1 MQIRVFYPYFAA
13 LCTLGVLVWYWL
25 RHSPRRLSSLRRRLL
40 LGVRLAVLAL
50 VVAGLVRLSLTQ
62 ISQRANVVF
71 LLDMSHSVAVA
82 ARQQALD
89 FVRAVSQHKPPQ
101 AGVGLVVFGADAV
114 VEQGVSQQF
123 TLSELNSQVEGTAT
137 NIARAIQVGI
147 ASFPSEGAR
156 RLVLLSD
163 GNENVGSAAE
173 AALIA
178 RSLDVQLF
186 ALPLGRPTQE
196 PEVRVDKLIAPP
208 QVQGGMPYRVQAVVV
223 STIETPASLELFR
236 DGTLVDRLEVTLRP
250 GKNSYQFQQ
259 YARTEGVQLYQIV
272 VNSPHDTIPDNNRW
286 QAFTEVIGRPKILLV
301 YDPPE
306 RSTAL
311 VEALRQQGFE
321 IQTRSWQELPQTL
334 SGYMEYAALIFDNVP
349 SFGISVSQMET
360 LERYVRDMGG
370 GLLMVGGEKSFGAGG
385 YYRTPLEKILPVDMD
400 IPTKMSL
407 PSLCL
412 VMVIDRSD
420 SMGGSIAGTQPAQ
433 RLDER
438 TTKMEVAKIAAFS
451 AMKLLNPF
459 DQVGVLAFNADWEW
473 TVPITEA
480 GKREQIAGKL
490 AALTHAGGTDLY
502 KALQEGVRALKEVRA
517 VKKHLIAMSDGLTPN
532 MDFEALVQD
541 ATDHNITVSA
551 VALGKDADRTL
562 MDAIAHWGHGRS
574 YYTDDALYVPRIFT
588 AETILASRGLIEE
601 QPFQAVLQTEHEL
614 LQGLQMAQAPNLYG
628 YVVTYSKPA
637 AELVLVTPK
646 ADPLLAVQRYGLG
659 RTAAFTSDL
668 SARWGKDWLH
678 WPQFS
683 QFVAQ
688 LMRWVQRQ
696 GVTENFDVRVDIR
709 EGQAVVQAD
718 VYDAQERYMNHL
730 DLQGSRVLTPSRQTL
745 PVSFT
750 PIAPGRYQGR
760 FPLQGHGE
768 YVLSMVGKQGDRSIG
783 PKTVGLTLPYSAEYL
798 GLDINYSLLNL
809 LGDRTGGQVL
819 RADAASEVADMLFA
833 TQGQPLTT
841 LKDYWPWFVILA
853 LCCFILDIAVRQVFI
868 PAAWTARWQRQPAPQ
883 TPEVPSYTYDELEA
897 IVHRRAEDH
906 RRRSTALR
914 EARHGVAP
922 AGEQAQYVTVASVR
936 NRPSDT

>member
-1 MQIRVFYPYFAA
+1 MQLRVFYPYFTA
-13 LCTLGVLVWYWL
+13 LFVLGVLFWYWL
-25 RHSPRRLSSLRRRLL
+25 RHTPRRLTPFRRRLL

-50 VVAGLVRLSLTQ
+50 IVAGLVRLSLTQ
-62 ISQRANVVF
+62 LSQRANVVF
-71 LLDMSHSVAVA
+71 LLDLSHSVAVA

-101 AGVGLVVFGADAV
+101 DGIGLVVFGADAV

-123 TLSELNSQVEGTAT
+123 TLSEVSSQVEGTAT

-186 ALPLGRPTQE
+186 SLPLGRPTQE
-196 PEVRVDKLIAPP
+196 PEVRVDKLIVPA
-208 QVQGGMPYRVQAVVV
+208 QVHGGMPYRVEAVVV

-250 GKNSYQFQQ
+250 GKNRYQFQQ
-259 YARTEGVQLYQIV
+259 YASAEGVQLYQVV
-272 VNSPHDTIPDNNRW
+272 VNSPRDTIPDNNRW
-286 QAFTEVIGRPKILLV
+286 QAFTEVVGRPKILLV

-311 VEALRQQGFE
+311 VAALRQQGFE
-321 IQTRSWQELPQTL
+321 IQTRPWQELPQTL

-420 SMGGSIAGTQPAQ
+420 SMGSSISGTQPTQ

-502 KALQEGVRALKEVRA
+502 KALQEGLRALKEVRA

-532 MDFEALVQD
+532 MDFEALTQD
-541 ATDHNITVSA
+541 AVDHNITVSA

-601 QPFQAVLQTEHEL
+601 QPFQAELQTEHEL

-628 YVVTYSKPA
+628 YVVTYGKPA

-646 ADPLLAVQRYGLG
+646 TDPLLAVQRYGLG

-668 SARWGKDWLH
+668 SARWGKDWLR
-678 WPQFS
+678 WPQFN

-718 VYDAQERYMNHL
+718 VYDAQERYVNQL

-760 FPLQGHGE
+760 FPMQGNGE
-768 YVLSMVGKQGDRSIG
+768 YVLSMVGKQGDKTIG

-798 GLDINYSLLNL
+798 GLDINYNLLNL
-809 LGDRTGGQVL
+809 LADRTGGQVL
-819 RADAASEVADMLFA
+819 RADAASEAADMVFA
-833 TQGQPLTT
+833 TQGQPLTA
-841 LKDYWPWFVILA
+841 LKDYWTWFVILA
-853 LCCFILDIAVRQVFI
+853 LCFFILDIAVRQVFI

-883 TPEVPSYTYDELEA
+883 TPEAPSYTYDELEA

-914 EARHGVAP
+914 EARHGAAP
-922 AGEQAQYVTVASVR
+922 AGQQARYVTVASVR
-936 NRPSDT
+936 NRPNDG